1 MVSIPFVF
9 LLLSVQLSVSL
20 RSIAIEAGKMRMTA
34 KLIAQKEQVADD
46 RVAFTK
52 RNWMGRFLRA
62 EVSYGDC
69 QRIMGNIDSWDQWL
83 PAWADKAQEY
93 ERLAEAAEQRG
104 ARTTAAEAWRRAAM
118 CWHFGKFNWLDDIDQ
133 AVNAQRR
140 LNRCYDLALWSLKP
154 PGTKLA
160 IPYGETT
167 MAAILRRPP
176 GIERPPVVIIMGGL
190 DSVKEEL
197 QQVAEYFLDRG
208 MATLS
213 MDGPGQGETGL
224 TLKIE
229 PASEKPVGTAIDF
242 LEQLSDL
249 DTSRLG
255 IYGQSLGGYYVIRAA
270 AFEPRIKAAV
280 ASAGL
285 SFPKIISARSDDA
298 ALTERV
304 WQQRFHIA
312 GPFDQSARPCAA
324 INAFA
329 TDCNRKHTKSGFSAD
344 APRRRSARDPDTR
357 VVACRPD
364 APHGHFA
371 TANPARSVD
380 HGCPWP

>member
-1 MVSIPFVF
+1 
-9 LLLSVQLSVSL
+9 
-20 RSIAIEAGKMRMTA
+20 MTA

-280 ASAGL
+280 ASAGPFTIADHWDHL
-285 SFPKIISARSDDA
+285 PPMTRAGYQYRTGADSPADAR
-298 ALTERV
+298 ERV
-304 WQQRFHIA
+304 RALDLTGIAERVTCPLLVLHGTADEIVPFAHGERIAREAKNVTFRKYENGNHSLSNRHYEVRTGLSDWMAQQI
-312 GPFDQSARPCAA
+312 G
-324 INAFA
+324 
-329 TDCNRKHTKSGFSAD
+329 
-344 APRRRSARDPDTR
+344 
-357 VVACRPD
+357 
-364 APHGHFA
+364 
-371 TANPARSVD
+371 
-380 HGCPWP
+380 GCL